1 VTLWFV
7 PKKENA
13 AYVHYEDDDGHYLL
27 HPSSGYVKNG
37 HICGVLGPSGSGK
50 STLLAALSGH
60 TLKSSNLHV
69 YGSVWLDEE
78 IQMKND
84 ANLNNS
90 AVATTN
96 LFKRY
101 LSISSGEVALLQQHD
116 AFFNM
121 LTAYECLSLAAYL
134 QLGDKNDS
142 ERKDIVQKMLRSLG
156 LWNVRHRRI
165 GDRTLAATG
174 GGGGRNKKKS
184 LLKKGGGAVSGGGL
198 SGGEKRR
205 LSVALEL
212 ISAPKVFLA
221 DEPTTGL
228 DSSQAHHVVN
238 LMARVAKE
246 RNIPCICSLHQPRAS
261 IWRTLDFFILLAP
274 GGKMCYMGEREGAT
288 KYFASLGYRCPPET
302 NPAEYFID
310 LVSIDTEDAEQ
321 AAADIKRIDHL
332 SKSFL
337 KRAQLDVCNNENT
350 NSNDDVDVW
359 SPPSSSTT
367 MVSKKMKSTSLRDEG
382 LRFAGRFASIFF
394 RSLRQ
399 NLRNTR
405 VNMIRIVG
413 SVGQAFLFSGIFK
426 RVRDGVPIAQGIA
439 DRTALLTFSAINMSM
454 MALMKTLDLFGR
466 EMTVVARERMRKQYS
481 SLEYLLSKALA
492 ELPIDASFAA
502 IFAAVLKL
510 TTGLR
515 CSMTALASTLAI
527 MTVAGASLGFAIGSM
542 TPDVDSAMMAGVPIM
557 VIFMAIGIINPGGVD
572 LDNPSPRIIEWM
584 KLASPIKWAIEA
596 LCVAEFRDME
606 FSEEGKPGS
615 WRFQDLPKMG
625 ALALVQNGN
634 QVLEALG
641 LGDKKYIDLMKSL
654 AFLSA
659 TNLLVSWFG
668 LQFMSPYFIETNSYK
683 NGSSC
688 HESIDQ

>member
-1 VTLWFV
+1 MQT
-7 PKKENA
+7 
-13 AYVHYEDDDGHYLL
+13 
-27 HPSSGYVKNG
+27 
-37 HICGVLGPSGSGK
+37 I
-50 STLLAALSGH
+50 
-60 TLKSSNLHV
+60 
-69 YGSVWLDEE
+69 
-78 IQMKND
+78 
-84 ANLNNS
+84 
-90 AVATTN
+90 
-96 LFKRY
+96 LFSF
-101 LSISSGEVALLQQHD
+101 LPG
-116 AFFNM
+116 
-121 LTAYECLSLAAYL
+121 YECVHFVHLYELR
-134 QLGDKNDS
+134 LG
-142 ERKDIVQKMLRSLG
+142 
-156 LWNVRHRRI
+156 
-165 GDRTLAATG
+165 TL
-174 GGGGRNKKKS
+174 
-184 LLKKGGGAVSGGGL
+184 
-198 SGGEKRR
+198 
-205 LSVALEL
+205 
-212 ISAPKVFLA
+212 
-221 DEPTTGL
+221 
-228 DSSQAHHVVN
+228 
-238 LMARVAKE
+238 
-246 RNIPCICSLHQPRAS
+246 
-261 IWRTLDFFILLAP
+261 
-274 GGKMCYMGEREGAT
+274 
-288 KYFASLGYRCPPET
+288 
-302 NPAEYFID
+302 
-310 LVSIDTEDAEQ
+310 
-321 AAADIKRIDHL
+321 
-332 SKSFL
+332 
-337 KRAQLDVCNNENT
+337 
-350 NSNDDVDVW
+350 
-359 SPPSSSTT
+359 
-367 MVSKKMKSTSLRDEG
+367 
-382 LRFAGRFASIFF
+382 
-394 RSLRQ
+394 
-399 NLRNTR
+399 
-405 VNMIRIVG
+405 
-413 SVGQAFLFSGIFK
+413 
-426 RVRDGVPIAQGIA
+426 
-439 DRTALLTFSAINMSM
+439 SM